1 MGIIEFKDVSF
12 QYPNGFS
19 AVENVSFEINEGE
32 AINIIGQNG
41 AGKKKKKKMIN
52 GLLKP
57 THGTVL
63 IDGMD
68 TKDYTT
74 AQLSKIAGYV
84 FQNPDDQ
91 IFHNNVE
98 DEIRFGPKKQGLSE
112 EEIEN
117 WLGMVKEA
125 FPNAKVFYGP
135 LSASI
140 ACHTG
145 PGAVGIGISF

>member
-32 AINIIGQNG
+32 AIAIIGQNG
-41 AGKKKKKKMIN
+41 AGKTTTVKMIN
-52 GLLKP
+52 RLLKP